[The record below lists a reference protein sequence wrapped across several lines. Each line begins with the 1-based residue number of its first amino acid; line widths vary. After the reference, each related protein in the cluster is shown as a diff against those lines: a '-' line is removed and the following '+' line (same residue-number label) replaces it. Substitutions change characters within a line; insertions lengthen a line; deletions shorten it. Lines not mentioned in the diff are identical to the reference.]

1 MAIDPKDRPVRQ
13 EPNPNIDEQEL
24 NASNLTPGAD
34 PPKNADARGG
44 YGNRDGKQGF
54 GTDSAGGITAV
65 SMNRNTDNLT
75 PPGDN
80 MRTEDEGRQDR
91 ADQDL
96 PTPPNLDPRR
106 VNNGPADELEADDR
120 RKGPDEMEDPDSRVG
135 MGQMEAK
142 APGHSS
148 GGAYPSTATPETN
161 ASEMDRNAEDS
172 GLEV

>member
-24 NASNLTPGAD
+24 HASNITPGAD

-54 GTDSAGGITAV
+54 GTDSSGGITAV
-65 SMNRNTDNLT
+65 SMNRNTDQLK

-80 MRTEDEGRQDR
+80 MVTEDEGRSDR

-96 PTPPNLDPRR
+96 PAPSNMDTRR
-106 VNNGPADELEADDR
+106 ANNGPADELEADDM

-148 GGAYPSTATPETN
+148 GGDFPSTATTETN
-161 ASEMDRNAEDS
+161 ADLLDRNAQES
-172 GLEV
+172 GQEL